1 MGAYLPKY
9 LKEKN
14 RLLVLE
20 LFRSRPQW
28 NRAEIARAT
37 GMSFPTVTKA
47 VDAFLAK
54 GLLQEIEGPEP
65 SAAGRPGH
73 TLAWAP
79 HRCLALGVECEG
91 NYATAALV
99 GLDGQRMAV
108 RRVETGDL
116 ANPRALETVAQTL
129 AELRQ
134 AAGDAPVLGVGLGF
148 PANID
153 PATGQVVSY
162 QQRGVREATPLDQ
175 LYPGFTQTVAL
186 PLILDNDVNFACQGE
201 ALLRREERIT
211 GDMLYLSVG
220 SGCGG
225 ALRLGGKLCRGGRFR
240 AGEVGA
246 LRLRLPLDGAD
257 GPTLEECIGLRALE
271 QRFGMPLRE
280 GRPLSQ
286 AAAEALT
293 DYVAPLLAGAIYQL
307 TMALDLSA
315 CILAGILPALL
326 GPALCSRTQALL
338 TPALPAREPVQVA
351 PSVSREAGVVG
362 AAAAVFTRQLPAFLD
377 GGEAG

>member
-1 MGAYLPKY
+1 MGAYLPRY

-20 LFRSRPQW
+20 LFRTRPQW

-47 VDAFLAK
+47 VEALLAK
-54 GLLQEIEGPEP
+54 GLLQETEAPEP
-65 SAAGRPGH
+65 SAAGRPGQA
-73 TLAWAP
+73 LAWAP

-91 NYATAALV
+91 HYAAAALV
-99 GLDGQRMAV
+99 GLDGQLMAV

-116 ANPRALETVAQTL
+116 ADPRALVPVAQAL
-129 AELRQ
+129 AELRRE
-134 AAGDAPVLGVGLGF
+134 AGDTPVLGVGLGF

-162 QQRGVREATPLDQ
+162 QQRGICQATPLDQ
-175 LYPGFTQTVAL
+175 LYPGFSQAVAL
-186 PLILDNDVNFACQGE
+186 PLTLDNDVNLACEGE
-201 ALLRREERIT
+201 ALLRREERAT

-257 GPTLEECIGLRALE
+257 APTLEELIGLRALE
-271 QRFGMPLRE
+271 RRFGVPLRE
-280 GRPLSQ
+280 DDPLPR
-286 AAAEALT
+286 AVAESLT
-293 DYVAPLLAGAIYQL
+293 DFVAPLLAGAIYQL
-307 TMALDLSA
+307 AMALDLSA

-326 GPALCSRTQALL
+326 GPDLCRCVQALL

-351 PSVSREAGVVG
+351 PSVSRDAGVVG
-362 AAAAVFTRQLPAFLD
+362 AAAAVFARHLPAFLEV
-377 GGEAG
+377 GEAG